1 MPAIQDQYTRKTQ
14 RPSEHFCVGCARGKC
29 LACVESHISTIHNA
43 KIDSQNMAGS
53 YSLCTLGKRGFT
65 LIELLVVISIIAIL
79 VALLLPAVQ
88 QARES
93 ARRTQCKSHLH
104 QVGIAMHNYHGVHQ
118 TLPPGSMVMGP
129 TFPLQTGWGWG
140 TFLLPYMEQA
150 PLYNQLD
157 FNTGNAQAT
166 NLPLLETPLA
176 VYRCPSDPAPA
187 TILAVLAGG
196 VTTRI
201 AHGNFVGSEEVFYPL
216 SRTRFSTIQDG
227 LSQTI
232 VAGEWKYVSTS
243 TGELTAS
250 WCGVISD
257 GVSYKFSASIPY
269 VRIMPGVKVNS
280 SVGFN
285 SSHPGGVQVLLGDA
299 SVQFLSESMDSGV
312 YYSLYTPKGSEA
324 FSSPF

>member
-1 MPAIQDQYTRKTQ
+1 MHT
-14 RPSEHFCVGCARGKC
+14 S
-29 LACVESHISTIHNA
+29 
-43 KIDSQNMAGS
+43 
-53 YSLCTLGKRGFT
+53 GKRGFT

-104 QVGIAMHNYHGVHQ
+104 QVGIAMHNYHDVHQ

-129 TFPLQTGWGWG
+129 TFPLQSGWGWG
-140 TFLLPYMEQA
+140 TFLLPYMEQT

-166 NLPLLETPLA
+166 NLPFLETPIA
-176 VYRCPSDPAPA
+176 VYRCPSDPAPE

-201 AHGNFVGSEEVFYPL
+201 AHGNFVGSEEVLYPL

-269 VRIMPGVKVNS
+269 VRILPGVKVNS

-285 SSHPGGVQVLLGDA
+285 SNHPGGVQVLLGDA